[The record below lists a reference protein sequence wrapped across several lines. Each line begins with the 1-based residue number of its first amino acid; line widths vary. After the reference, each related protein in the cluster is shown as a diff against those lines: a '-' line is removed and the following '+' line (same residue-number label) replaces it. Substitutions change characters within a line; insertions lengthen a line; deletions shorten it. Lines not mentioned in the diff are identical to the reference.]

1 MQRIERG
8 CWQRRESPRGE
19 RLMVSL
25 GETLQKLG
33 SASVKLVQNLT
44 RNNKNTLFEVR
55 MAEGRAKGMTCQE
68 ASDPRRPRPGSE
80 RRSRTW
86 A

>member
-1 MQRIERG
+1 
-8 CWQRRESPRGE
+8 
-19 RLMVSL
+19 MVSL

-55 MAEGRAKGMTCQE
+55 MAEGRVKGTTCQE
-68 ASDPRRPRPGSE
+68 ASDP
-80 RRSRTW
+80 
-86 A
+86 